1 MAVVHS
7 GRYAV
12 YMTDVSDIIV
22 QRIKVLRHERGWSA
36 RELARRCAEAG
47 APELT
52 LSVLNNIETGRPDPK
67 TGERRRRV
75 SVEELMAFSRVFD
88 VPAGDLMGYRS
99 VRGMSLPETAERLRR
114 AVVEWQIAAGVVTTA
129 TATATAAVVKHQADD
144 DT

>member
-1 MAVVHS
+1 M
-7 GRYAV
+7 
-12 YMTDVSDIIV
+12 
-22 QRIKVLRHERGWSA
+22 
-36 RELARRCAEAG
+36 
-47 APELT
+47 T